1 MDDRLLFP
9 SPEFLFF
16 DCVTIALAFG
26 STYNDPFPPWNPNA
40 DINVDGWVDIF
51 DIVIVATNFSRVWC
65 TLGWDPRADLNGD
78 GIVDIFD
85 IVVIALNFS
94 NSY

>member
-26 STYNDPFPPWNPNA
+26 STYNDPKPPWNPNA
-40 DINVDGWVDIF
+40 DINND
-51 DIVIVATNFSRVWC
+51 N
-65 TLGWDPRADLNGD
+65 
-78 GIVDIFD
+78 IVDIFD
-85 IVVIALNFS
+85 LVVVALHFGKTS
-94 NSY
+94 